1 MCDLSK
7 RGRPPPP
14 FLLSPL
20 LVVSAG
26 FENRKETVSRG
37 EECEEEEIK
46 RRDRE
51 EELVNTVKTLSERV
65 GDQDTE
71 LAELKEDNN
80 LLKKQ
85 IKELSVKE
93 NKPSGF
99 RIFGTSKENVC
110 SDNNLQDP
118 QVKNYFHKKNSL
130 L

>member
-1 MCDLSK
+1 M
-7 RGRPPPP
+7 G
-14 FLLSPL
+14 
-20 LVVSAG
+20 
-26 FENRKETVSRG
+26 
-37 EECEEEEIK
+37 IK

-51 EELVNTVKTLSERV
+51 EELLNTVKTLSERV
-65 GDQDTE
+65 GDQDNQ

-110 SDNNLQDP
+110 SENNLQDP
-118 QVKNYFHKKNSL
+118 QDLRSRLRLVERQLQEQVHTNNQLKQYMNDVLANVMANNPQILEKNN
-130 L
+130 